1 MKGETNKMCKCKINI
16 DLDKNIIDFCKDNI
30 NDKVDVGDYIQNI
43 VKNIAS
49 KEELYVDEISVS
61 IASATKDEIKQ
72 INKKY
77 REIDKVTDVLS
88 FPIFTKE
95 ELKDII
101 NKEDDKKIKSL
112 ELGDIIICLDIVK
125 VQAVEYETG
134 ILRELLYMIT
144 HGMCH
149 LVGYDHIENE
159 EKKEMRK
166 LEEEI
171 LRKLGVEK

>member
-1 MKGETNKMCKCKINI
+1 MYNCKINI
-16 DLDKNIIDFCKDNI
+16 DLDKNITHFCKENI
-30 NDKVDVGDYIQNI
+30 NEKVDIENYIQEI
-43 VKNIAS
+43 VKNITNN
-49 KEELYVDEISVS
+49 EELYFDEISVS
-61 IASATKDEIKQ
+61 ISSATKDEIKQ

-77 REIDKVTDVLS
+77 REVDKVTDVLS

-101 NKEDDKKIKSL
+101 KKEDAKKIKSL
-112 ELGDIIICLDIVK
+112 ELGDIIVCLDVVK
-125 VQAVEYETG
+125 VQAVQYETG

-149 LVGYDHIENE
+149 LVGYDHIKDE

-171 LRKLGVEK
+171 LHKLGVEK

>member
-1 MKGETNKMCKCKINI
+1 MYNFKINI
-16 DLDKNIIDFCKDNI
+16 DLDKNITNFCKENI
-30 NDKVDVGDYIQNI
+30 NEKVDIENYIQEI
-43 VKNIAS
+43 VKNITNN
-49 KEELYVDEISVS
+49 EELYFDEISVS
-61 IASATKDEIKQ
+61 ISSATKDEIKQ

-101 NKEDDKKIKSL
+101 KKEDAKKIKSL
-112 ELGDIIICLDIVK
+112 ELGDIIVCLDVVK
-125 VQAVEYETG
+125 VQAVQYETG

-149 LVGYDHIENE
+149 LVGYDHIKDE

-171 LRKLGVEK
+171 LHKLGVEK

>member
-1 MKGETNKMCKCKINI
+1 MYNCKINI
-16 DLDKNIIDFCKDNI
+16 DLDKNITHFCKENI
-30 NDKVDVGDYIQNI
+30 NEKVDIENYIQEI
-43 VKNIAS
+43 VKNITS
-49 KEELYVDEISVS
+49 KEELYFDEISVS
-61 IASATKDEIKQ
+61 ISSATKDEIKQ

-101 NKEDDKKIKSL
+101 KKEDAKKIKSV
-112 ELGDIIICLDIVK
+112 ELGDIIVCLDVVK
-125 VQAVEYETG
+125 VQAVQYETG

-149 LVGYDHIENE
+149 LVGYDHIKDE
-159 EKKEMRK
+159 EKKKMRK

-171 LRKLGVEK
+171 LHKLGVEK

>member
-1 MKGETNKMCKCKINI
+1 MYNGKINI
-16 DLDKNIIDFCKDNI
+16 DLDKNITNFCKENI
-30 NDKVDVGDYIQNI
+30 NEKVDIDNYIQEI
-43 VKNIAS
+43 VKNITNN
-49 KEELYVDEISVS
+49 EELYFDEISVS
-61 IASATKDEIKQ
+61 ISSATKDEIKQ

-77 REIDKVTDVLS
+77 RGIDKVTDVLS

-101 NKEDDKKIKSL
+101 KKEDAKKIKSL
-112 ELGDIIICLDIVK
+112 ELGDIIVCLDVVK
-125 VQAVEYETG
+125 VQAVQYETG

-149 LVGYDHIENE
+149 LVGYDHIKDE

-171 LRKLGVEK
+171 LHKLGVEK

>member
-1 MKGETNKMCKCKINI
+1 MYNCKINI
-16 DLDKNIIDFCKDNI
+16 DLDKNITHFCKENI
-30 NDKVDVGDYIQNI
+30 NEKVDIENYIQEI
-43 VKNIAS
+43 VKNITS
-49 KEELYVDEISVS
+49 KEELYFDEISVS
-61 IASATKDEIKQ
+61 ISSATKDEIKQ

-101 NKEDDKKIKSL
+101 KKEDAKKIKSL
-112 ELGDIIICLDIVK
+112 ELGDIIVCLDVVK
-125 VQAVEYETG
+125 VQAVQYETG

-149 LVGYDHIENE
+149 LVGYDHIKDE

-171 LRKLGVEK
+171 LHKLGVEK

>member
-1 MKGETNKMCKCKINI
+1 MYNGKINI
-16 DLDKNIIDFCKDNI
+16 DLDKNITHFCKENI
-30 NDKVDVGDYIQNI
+30 NEKVDIENYIQEI
-43 VKNIAS
+43 VKNITNN
-49 KEELYVDEISVS
+49 EELYFDEISVS
-61 IASATKDEIKQ
+61 ISSATKDEIKQ

-101 NKEDDKKIKSL
+101 KKEDAKKIKSL
-112 ELGDIIICLDIVK
+112 ELGDIIVCLDVVK
-125 VQAVEYETG
+125 VQAVQYETG

-149 LVGYDHIENE
+149 LVGYDHIKDE

-171 LRKLGVEK
+171 LHKLGVEK

>member
-1 MKGETNKMCKCKINI
+1 MYNGKINI
-16 DLDKNIIDFCKDNI
+16 YLDKNITN
-30 NDKVDVGDYIQNI
+30 N
-43 VKNIAS
+43 
-49 KEELYVDEISVS
+49 EELYFDEISVS
-61 IASATKDEIKQ
+61 ISSATKDEIKQ

-77 REIDKVTDVLS
+77 SGIDKVTDVLS

-95 ELKDII
+95 ELNDII
-101 NKEDDKKIKSL
+101 KKEDAKKIKSL
-112 ELGDIIICLDIVK
+112 ELGDIIVCLDVVK
-125 VQAVEYETG
+125 VQAVQYETG

-149 LVGYDHIENE
+149 LVGYDHIKDE

-171 LRKLGVEK
+171 LHKLGVEK

>member
-1 MKGETNKMCKCKINI
+1 MYNCKINI
-16 DLDKNIIDFCKDNI
+16 DLDKNITHFCKENI
-30 NDKVDVGDYIQNI
+30 NEKVDIENYIQEI
-43 VKNIAS
+43 VKNITS
-49 KEELYVDEISVS
+49 KEELYFDEISVS
-61 IASATKDEIKQ
+61 ISSATKDEIKQ

-101 NKEDDKKIKSL
+101 KKEDAKKIKSL
-112 ELGDIIICLDIVK
+112 ELGDIIVCLDVVK
-125 VQAVEYETG
+125 VQAVQYETG

-149 LVGYDHIENE
+149 LVGYDHIKDED
-159 EKKEMRK
+159 KKEMRK

-171 LRKLGVEK
+171 LHKLGVEK

>member
-1 MKGETNKMCKCKINI
+1 MYNFKINI
-16 DLDKNIIDFCKDNI
+16 DLDKNITHFCKENI
-30 NDKVDVGDYIQNI
+30 NEKVDIENYIQEI
-43 VKNIAS
+43 VKNITNN
-49 KEELYVDEISVS
+49 EELYFDEISVS
-61 IASATKDEIKQ
+61 ISSATKDEIKQ

-77 REIDKVTDVLS
+77 REVDKVTDVLS

-101 NKEDDKKIKSL
+101 KKEDAKKIKSL
-112 ELGDIIICLDIVK
+112 ELGDIIVCLDVVK
-125 VQAVEYETG
+125 VQAVQYETG

-149 LVGYDHIENE
+149 LVGYDHIKDE

-166 LEEEI
+166 LEE
-171 LRKLGVEK
+171 

>member
-1 MKGETNKMCKCKINI
+1 MYNGKINI
-16 DLDKNIIDFCKDNI
+16 DLDKNIINFCKENI
-30 NDKVDVGDYIQNI
+30 NEKVDIENYVQEI
-43 VKNIAS
+43 VKNITNN
-49 KEELYVDEISVS
+49 EELYFDEISVS
-61 IASATKDEIKQ
+61 ISSATKDEIKQ

-101 NKEDDKKIKSL
+101 KKEDAKKIKSL
-112 ELGDIIICLDIVK
+112 ELGDIIVCLDVVK
-125 VQAVEYETG
+125 VQAVQYETG

-149 LVGYDHIENE
+149 LVGYDHIKDE

-171 LRKLGVEK
+171 LHKLGVEK

>member
-1 MKGETNKMCKCKINI
+1 MYNCKINI
-16 DLDKNIIDFCKDNI
+16 DLDKNITHFCKENI
-30 NDKVDVGDYIQNI
+30 NEKVDIENYIQEI
-43 VKNIAS
+43 VKNITNN
-49 KEELYVDEISVS
+49 EELYFDEISVS
-61 IASATKDEIKQ
+61 ISSATKDEIKQ

-77 REIDKVTDVLS
+77 REVDKVTDVLS

-101 NKEDDKKIKSL
+101 KKEAAKKIKSL
-112 ELGDIIICLDIVK
+112 ELGDIIVCLDVVK
-125 VQAVEYETG
+125 VQAVQYETG

-149 LVGYDHIENE
+149 LVGYDHIKDE

-171 LRKLGVEK
+171 LHKLGVEK

>member
-1 MKGETNKMCKCKINI
+1 MYNCKINI
-16 DLDKNIIDFCKDNI
+16 DLDKNITHFCKENI
-30 NDKVDVGDYIQNI
+30 NEKVDIDNYIQEI
-43 VKNIAS
+43 VKNITNN
-49 KEELYVDEISVS
+49 EELYFDEISVS
-61 IASATKDEIKQ
+61 ISSATKDEIKQ

-77 REIDKVTDVLS
+77 REVDKVTDVLS

-101 NKEDDKKIKSL
+101 KKEDAKKIKSL
-112 ELGDIIICLDIVK
+112 ELGDIIVCLDVVK
-125 VQAVEYETG
+125 VQAVQYETG

-149 LVGYDHIENE
+149 LVGYDHIKDE

-171 LRKLGVEK
+171 LHKLGVEK

>member
-1 MKGETNKMCKCKINI
+1 MYNCKINI
-16 DLDKNIIDFCKDNI
+16 DLDKNITHFCKENI
-30 NDKVDVGDYIQNI
+30 NEKVDIDNYIQEI
-43 VKNIAS
+43 VKNITNN
-49 KEELYVDEISVS
+49 EELYFDEISVS
-61 IASATKDEIKQ
+61 ISSATKDEIKQ

-77 REIDKVTDVLS
+77 REVDKVTDVLS

-95 ELKDII
+95 ELNDII
-101 NKEDDKKIKSL
+101 KKEDAKKIKSL
-112 ELGDIIICLDIVK
+112 ELGDIIVCLDVVK
-125 VQAVEYETG
+125 VQAVQYETG

-149 LVGYDHIENE
+149 LVGYDHIKDE

-171 LRKLGVEK
+171 LHKLGVEK

>member
-1 MKGETNKMCKCKINI
+1 MYNCKINI
-16 DLDKNIIDFCKDNI
+16 DLDKNITNFCKENI
-30 NDKVDVGDYIQNI
+30 NEKVDIENYIQEI
-43 VKNIAS
+43 VKNITNN
-49 KEELYVDEISVS
+49 EELYFDEISVS
-61 IASATKDEIKQ
+61 ISSATKDEIKQ

-95 ELKDII
+95 ELKDIKK
-101 NKEDDKKIKSL
+101 KEDAKKIKSL
-112 ELGDIIICLDIVK
+112 ELGDIIVCLDVVK
-125 VQAVEYETG
+125 VQAVQYETG

-149 LVGYDHIENE
+149 LVGYDHIKDE

-171 LRKLGVEK
+171 LHKLGVEK